1 MTRANY
7 LTVRKRY
14 IMRSTSTAICL
25 AIAVLA
31 LSMSA
36 AAYVVIN
43 EMELNPSEGQAEW
56 VELYNSGN
64 DSVDIS
70 GWTAAITDDGWQGKF
85 PPVPAGTIIPPGGFF
100 VLNGS
105 PSWNHDNGG
114 FATLYTASG
123 EKVDETATRED
134 TLGNDFTYGRHPD
147 GHDTNKD
154 ADWGLGYAT
163 KGKSNV
169 R

>member
-1 MTRANY
+1 LR
-7 LTVRKRY
+7 LTLTTLCFAV
-14 IMRSTSTAICL
+14 
-25 AIAVLA
+25 AVLV
-31 LSMSA
+31 LSMTAVAS
-36 AAYVVIN
+36 VVIN
-43 EMELNPSEGQAEW
+43 EMELNPPEGGIEW

-70 GWTAAITDDGWQGKF
+70 GWTATITDNGWVGKF
-85 PPVPAGTIIPPGGFF
+85 PAVPAGTIILPKGFF

-105 PSWNHDNGG
+105 PSWNHENGG

-147 GHDTNKD
+147 GHDTNTD
-154 ADWGLGYAT
+154 GDWGLGYAT
-163 KGKSNV
+163 KGASNV